1 MTPFKL
7 ALLRFVPFLIARMMK
22 SFPTLLTA
30 LLCAACATQAPNA
43 NAPASASLPPPETA
57 PPRVVSA
64 PAQQDTLESIDVDR
78 AHRRVLT
85 LDLTREPND
94 IWDRI
99 RRGFGM
105 QDVPGPRAGHILSSY
120 LKQPAYLDRMFNRG
134 ARYLYYIVGELERR
148 GMPTEIALL
157 PMVESSFNPNARS
170 RARASGL
177 WQFIPSTGRN
187 YKLAQNR
194 WVDERRDVIAS
205 TNAALDYLTDIYERH
220 GDWHLAL
227 ASYNRGENGVGRAIA
242 RNRAAGRSTD
252 YVALDLPR
260 ETRDYLPKLQAL
272 KNIVAEPELY
282 GIELP
287 YVANK
292 QLLTTL
298 PAPVGIDL
306 ATAARCADMP
316 LDEFLAFNPGFNLP
330 AIIGEGH
337 TLVVPTGRAEAFA
350 TRMETFKR
358 SGKHWR
364 SHLLGRN
371 ETLSGTAERYG
382 LTVQDLRKING
393 LPAQSR
399 PPAGYALLVPG
410 PGVNLADVLAVSAR
424 LPASARADRKAHRGK
439 AKAGKG
445 KARRT
450 APAKKKSRR

>member
-1 MTPFKL
+1 
-7 ALLRFVPFLIARMMK
+7 
-22 SFPTLLTA
+22 
-30 LLCAACATQAPNA
+30 
-43 NAPASASLPPPETA
+43 
-57 PPRVVSA
+57 
-64 PAQQDTLESIDVDR
+64 
-78 AHRRVLT
+78 VLT

-105 QDVPGPRAGHILSSY
+105 QDVPGPRTERFQSSY

-157 PMVESSFNPNARS
+157 PMVESSFNPNAHS
-170 RARASGL
+170 HARASGL
-177 WQFIPSTGRN
+177 WQFIPSTGRS

-205 TNAALDYLTDIYERH
+205 TNAALDYLADIYERH

-227 ASYNRGENGVGRAIA
+227 ASYNRGENGVGRAIM
-242 RNRAAGRSTD
+242 RNQAAGRSTD
-252 YVALDLPR
+252 YVALELPR

-272 KNIVAEPELY
+272 KNIVAEPERY
-282 GIELP
+282 DIELP
-287 YVANK
+287 YVTNK
-292 QLLTTL
+292 QLLATL

-306 ATAARCADMP
+306 ATAARYADMP

-330 AIIGEGH
+330 AITSEGQ
-337 TLVVPTGRAEAFA
+337 TLVVPADRAETFA
-350 TRMETFKR
+350 AQMETFKR

-364 SHLLGRN
+364 SHFLGRN
-371 ETLSGTAERYG
+371 ETLNSVAERYG
-382 LTVQDLRKING
+382 LTVQDLQRING

-410 PGVNLADVLAVSAR
+410 PGVNLADALAVSEL
-424 LPASARADRKAHRGK
+424 LPASARAAARIGVRIGPDRKAHRGKTQAGRGK

-445 KARRT
+445 RLAKTKGAGAPRRA
-450 APAKKKSRR
+450 APMKKQSRR